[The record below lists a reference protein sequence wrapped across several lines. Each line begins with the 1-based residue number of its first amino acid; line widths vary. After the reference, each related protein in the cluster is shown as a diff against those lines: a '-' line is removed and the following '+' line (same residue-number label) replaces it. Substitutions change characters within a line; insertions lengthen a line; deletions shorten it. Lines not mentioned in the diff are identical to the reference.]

1 MRELIKHILKE
12 ETIDLSQSLMRLFEK
27 TLIKQNSDELCSI
40 SVEQLGKHYSVTLFI
55 KIGVFTNV
63 REKLMN
69 DAWNMVYDVT
79 GKSSAIYQKDC
90 EKKDN
95 IREETDQVEDNKLS
109 LKNKLKTIR
118 DNFGIE
124 HAIKITGG
132 LENYVKIFFNSN
144 LKDYYKESGIEPYR
158 ISSEPN
164 LFIDDLIVQ
173 SLELP
178 DVSPKEKSLYNF
190 VWESGGTKYRFTA
203 RLYLVEYASGIKM
216 WRVVGSSGDSGFG
229 YSYITKKNTLGKRA
243 RMQIFKQVIDKL
255 KLDDYK

>member
-1 MRELIKHILKE
+1 M
-12 ETIDLSQSLMRLFEK
+12 DLSQSLMRLFKK

-40 SVEQLGKHYSVTLFI
+40 SVKQLGKGYSVTLYI
-55 KIGVFTNV
+55 KIGVFRSV

-69 DAWNMVYDVT
+69 DVWNMIYDVT
-79 GKSSAIYQKDC
+79 GGISTIYQKDC

-95 IREETDQVEDNKLS
+95 IREETDQVKDNKLS

-124 HAIKITGG
+124 HAIMITGG

-178 DVSPKEKSLYNF
+178 DVSLKEKSLGNF

-203 RLYLVEYASGIKM
+203 RLYLLEYDGGKKM

-229 YSYITKKNTLGKRA
+229 YGYITKKNTLGKRA